1 MEILHGHLAA
11 GGFVEPAIHLGQ
23 PRRRH
28 IPAVGVCYA
37 APGERCG
44 TYTVA
49 RGRDRERQEEPR
61 GMTLLETMISTSI
74 MLTVIAGFLGALKMY
89 SDGVAFHGAIYG
101 QVRLAEQMIDDMLIG
116 LRWISVS
123 EGEELKS
130 YGGTEAGKPPM
141 ISFRRIKGLNPYY
154 AVVGEAPDMEY
165 VYGDRISYYWLPSE
179 RENAKYASGDKSLYD
194 PADIDGVDHDGNG
207 VRNDGVIWR
216 EVEDADGDGNLDDI
230 GYDSFGGT
238 ADRRIVF
245 TNVPPPFVPVAGT
258 PVSLDSFRVDVNC
271 TNRSVTLTIK
281 RFVDA
286 ASPQPNSN
294 MPPHPQGVA
303 FSDAAVVNP
312 NVIVMTARR
321 TFCVRN

>member
-1 MEILHGHLAA
+1 TA
-11 GGFVEPAIHLGQ
+11 
-23 PRRRH
+23 
-28 IPAVGVCYA
+28 
-37 APGERCG
+37 
-44 TYTVA
+44 
-49 RGRDRERQEEPR
+49 
-61 GMTLLETMISTSI
+61 I

-89 SDGVAFHGAIYG
+89 SDGVALHGAIYG

-130 YGGTEAGKPPM
+130 YAGTEAGKPPM

-154 AVVGEAPDMEY
+154 HVAGEAPDMEY

-179 RENAKYASGDKSLYD
+179 RENAKYASGNKSLYD
-194 PADIDGVDHDGNG
+194 PNDIDGLDRDGNG

-216 EVEDADGDGNLDDI
+216 EVEDADGDGRLDDI

-238 ADRRIVF
+238 TDRRIVF

-258 PVSLDSFRVDVNC
+258 PVPLDSFRVNVDC
-271 TNRSVTLTIK
+271 TKRSVTLTIK

-286 ASPQPNSN
+286 ASPQPNPN

-303 FSDAAVVNP
+303 FSDAAVVSP
-312 NVIVMTARR
+312 NIIVMTARR